1 MTDHNVSMSNPV
13 VSDAQTRST
22 GIELLRVIS
31 IILITLHHFSLYSNF
46 QWTPMTPGLYTV
58 QCLSL
63 GGKVGVSLFIMITG
77 YFMVNKS
84 FSGKKIIRLY
94 FQVFFYAVSLYL
106 IMEAVFLHRIDG
118 ADLRYVLMPFS
129 NNIYWFATSYLTLY
143 LLVPFLN
150 RFIHAMP
157 KKVHF
162 TLICLCVGLWTV
174 WYVISLKNPNYTDFL
189 WLILLYMI
197 GAYIRLY
204 PPQRFIKPLV
214 NLFYMLVLFLLACLN
229 LYVLN
234 IGSKQ
239 YYLNAAYFYNLD
251 NFYIFFISL
260 FLFLIFI
267 NLRIPNSKLIN
278 TVASASLGVYLIQ
291 ENPWVRPVLW
301 TYLFRGADFQESPYL
316 ILYALGA
323 VLLVFSISVI
333 IDLIRQKVLE
343 NPLMKCINTFGPAIA
358 APFLGIA
365 TAIWRKIW
373 IDNTTTTN

>member
-1 MTDHNVSMSNPV
+1 MADHSDNISIPAASNHE
-13 VSDAQTRST
+13 TRSSN
-22 GIELLRVIS
+22 IELLRVIS
-31 IILITLHHFSLYSNF
+31 VFLICLHHFSLHSNF
-46 QWTPMTPGLYTV
+46 QWTTLTPGLYTV

-63 GGKVGVSLFIMITG
+63 GGKIGVSTFIMITG
-77 YFMVNKS
+77 YFLVNKS

-94 FQVFFYAVSLYL
+94 LQVFFYAVSLCL
-106 IMEAVFLHRIDG
+106 IIKAVFLHRIDG
-118 ADLRYVLMPFS
+118 ADLRYALMPFS

-204 PPQRFIKPLV
+204 PPQHFIKPLV
-214 NLFYMLVLFLLACLN
+214 NLFYIIVLFLLACLN

-234 IGSKQ
+234 IGSTQ
-239 YYLNAAYFYNLD
+239 YYSNAAYFHNLD

-267 NLRIPNSKLIN
+267 NLRIPDSKLIN
-278 TVASASLGVYLIQ
+278 AVASASLGVYLIQ

-301 TYLFRGADFQESPYL
+301 TYIFRGADYQESPYL

-333 IDLIRQKVLE
+333 IDLIRQKTLE
-343 NPLMKCINTFGPAIA
+343 NPLMKCINKFGPAIT

-373 IDNTTTTN
+373 IDNTTTTK